1 MIDQTALVIITLLLV
16 AMVGYSVWQSRKRES
31 YVPYDET
38 TCIALAQ
45 KNEANI
51 KALTESADKIKNLGT
66 QVIAIESQ
74 VKTNTDAISQIVQQ
88 YKP

>member
-1 MIDQTALVIITLLLV
+1 MIDQTALVILTLLLV
-16 AMVGYSVWQSRKRES
+16 AVVGYSVWQSRKREN
-31 YVPYDET
+31 YEPYDET